1 MRRKEG
7 SSRKKFRRRIGLLR
21 ILRVE
26 EDLAKEGCSIKIR
39 GYHWA
44 RSTTALQTGCLHQ
57 TDATP
62 SSISGL
68 EHKRQAHHIGY
79 ASKISS
85 RLEL

>member
-26 EDLAKEGCSIKIR
+26 EDFAKEGCSIKIR

-44 RSTTALQTGCLHQ
+44 RSTTALQTAACIKQIPLPPRSQ
-57 TDATP
+57 NP
-62 SSISGL
+62 SISDRHTIL
-68 EHKRQAHHIGY
+68 VCF
-79 ASKISS
+79 
-85 RLEL
+85 